1 MVRFRFEIIDLLQVD
16 EMDLRQFV
24 NLFRPVGS
32 TALFVRRGGEV
43 FCESLEEDFARLL
56 QGSDGSRS
64 PQEIFDGSVN
74 RQEGEEF
81 IEFAVSEGILLPP
94 E

>member
-1 MVRFRFEIIDLLQVD
+1 LQD
-16 EMDLRQFV
+16 
-24 NLFRPVGS
+24 
-32 TALFVRRGGEV
+32 
-43 FCESLEEDFARLL
+43 
-56 QGSDGSRS
+56 SDGSRS